1 MRALRIQ
8 YVSNLHLE
16 RFASPNYYH
25 LVKPCAPYLAL
36 AGNISTGSNNRFHLY
51 PFLNYCSR
59 HWSYTVY
66 SPSEKEVCSD
76 ESLLQLLHV
85 TQRFSNM
92 RLLHAGSPS
101 TYFPYENLSFVGA
114 SYKEQIWY
122 HDMIHAGMC
131 VVSHAPPDRTLL
143 STSRVKAWIYGDAKN
158 FTTEIVGDTILTAN
172 PHGTDGFSKQGWI
185 EFPYTS
191 GKRGVAMELA
201 ASAAGTKLA

>member
-1 MRALRIQ
+1 MRPLRIQ

-16 RFASPNYYH
+16 RFTSPNYYH

-36 AGNISTGSNNRFHLY
+36 AGNISLSGFHVY
-51 PFLNYCSR
+51 PFLAYCSK
-59 HWSYTVY
+59 HWGYTVY
-66 SPSEKEVCSD
+66 SPSEKEMPTD
-76 ESLLQLLHV
+76 QAFLQLLQI

-101 TYFPYENLSFVGA
+101 TYFPYDNLAFVGA

-122 HDMIHAGMC
+122 HDMVHAGMC
-131 VVSHAPPDRTLL
+131 VVSHAPPDKTLL
-143 STSRVKAWIYGDAKN
+143 TSPRVKSWIYGDSTN
-158 FTTEIVGDTILTAN
+158 FTTEIVGDTIVTAN
-172 PHGTDGFSKQGWI
+172 PYGTDGFSKQGWLEI
-185 EFPYTS
+185 PYTS

>member
-1 MRALRIQ
+1 MAPLRIQ

-36 AGNISTGSNNRFHLY
+36 AGNISGSRFHLY
-51 PFLNYCSR
+51 PFLNYCSQ

-66 SPSEKEVCSD
+66 SPSEKEVNTE
-76 ESLLQLLHV
+76 ESFLQLLHV

-92 RLLHAGSPS
+92 RLLHTGSPS
-101 TYFPYENLSFVGA
+101 TYFPYENLAFVGA

-131 VVSHAPPDRTLL
+131 VVSHAPPDKTLL
-143 STSRVKAWIYGDAKN
+143 TTSRVKAWIYGDAKN
-158 FTTEIVGDTILTAN
+158 FTTEIVGDTIVTAN

-185 EFPYTS
+185 EVSRVS

-201 ASAAGTKLA
+201 ASATGVKLV